1 VLLYFMSTSS
11 LQVQVLLVIVP
22 EESVV
27 VIFFMNGFARMVCM
41 NAFVGSLHLA
51 YQMEGRIW

>member
-1 VLLYFMSTSS
+1 MLLYFMSTSS

-27 VIFFMNGFARMVCM
+27 VIFFVNGFARMVCM
-41 NAFVGSLHLA
+41 NAFGSLHLA
-51 YQMEGRIW
+51 YQMEGHIW